1 MAASL
6 IKALWAR
13 LSGKKPAQGTRYFGG
28 QFKDAQSVVLY
39 DREGEQVI
47 ASIGFDVS
55 GRGKPHPG
63 LSNLRLQPVEYV
75 MTATGSAVPVL
86 DLPGQQEK
94 IPSVRSRRDESR

>member
-28 QFKDAQSVVLY
+28 QFKDGQSVVLY

-63 LSNLRLQPVEYV
+63 LIEYV

-86 DLPGQQEK
+86 DLPGQQEE
-94 IPSVRSRRDESR
+94 IPSVKSRRDESR